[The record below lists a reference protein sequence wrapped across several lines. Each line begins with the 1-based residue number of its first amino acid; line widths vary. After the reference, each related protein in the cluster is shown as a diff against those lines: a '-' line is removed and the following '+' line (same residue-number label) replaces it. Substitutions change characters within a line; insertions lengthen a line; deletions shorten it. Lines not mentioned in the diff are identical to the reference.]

1 MVCAEL
7 PSLSPGKSTR
17 DQCDLQSKF
26 QGLKSGPSGRWLTGA
41 LVLVQRLHC
50 GFHHSGQNLKL
61 FERINSTCKRET
73 RSDSPNL
80 AFWNEIKFQPE
91 TILTELE
98 SLHQTVSC
106 LKSEETTWRK
116 RNIHFVVRLM
126 TLFEQFI

>member
-7 PSLSPGKSTR
+7 PSLPPGRSTR

-26 QGLKSGPSGRWLTGA
+26 QGLKSGPPGRCQWLTGA

-61 FERINSTCKRET
+61 FERINSTCKRE
-73 RSDSPNL
+73 SDSPNL

-98 SLHQTVSC
+98 SLHQTVSR
-106 LKSEETTWRK
+106 LKSEETTRRK
-116 RNIHFVVRLM
+116 KNIHFVVRLM
-126 TLFEQFI
+126 TFKQFI